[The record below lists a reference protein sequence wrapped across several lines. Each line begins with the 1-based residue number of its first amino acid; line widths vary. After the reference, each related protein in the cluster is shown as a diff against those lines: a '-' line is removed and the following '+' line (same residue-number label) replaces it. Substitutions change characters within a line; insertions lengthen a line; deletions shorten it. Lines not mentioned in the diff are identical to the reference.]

1 MIYCRNVLTSQE
13 VVDFVSQRL
22 EKQSDS
28 DTVSLSKIC
37 EEVIVLFKGV
47 LKSSVKHDVG
57 QETKVRSVF
66 SKFGQ

>member
-1 MIYCRNVLTSQE
+1 MLTSQE

-66 SKFGQ
+66 SKFVK

>member
-1 MIYCRNVLTSQE
+1 MLTSQE

-37 EEVIVLFKGV
+37 EEVIVLFKGF

-66 SKFGQ
+66 SKFGK

>member
-1 MIYCRNVLTSQE
+1 MRCNVDFFRNVLTSQE

-37 EEVIVLFKGV
+37 EEVIIVLGRKANLSPF
-47 LKSSVKHDVG
+47 
-57 QETKVRSVF
+57 
-66 SKFGQ
+66 